1 MDWRSQ
7 EGPMATGLLI
17 FLWGHF
23 QPNPETEQ
31 DFPPSEFTCGGV
43 KGMFQSGSERGVMH

>member
-17 FLWGHF
+17 FLWGHL

-31 DFPPSEFTCGGV
+31 DFPPSEFTCWGV
-43 KGMFQSGSERGVMH
+43 KGMFQLGSERGVMH